1 MFRPLTLLLALG
13 LLGAPAALW
22 AQQPGAP
29 AQCVLPDSISVRG
42 NERVDVSTVVGD
54 AGIFLGDTLNY
65 RVIQRG
71 LRNLYATGQFSDA
84 QIVCERGPAGQSILV
99 IQVAER
105 PLFGGVDVRGTDVL
119 SSGRVRDQFGF
130 PLGQPLDPAL
140 VTRAVAH
147 VDSMYEKNGYYLA
160 RIDVDSTQREGRV
173 HLQVTI
179 DEGSRLAISAVQVVG
194 NERVGEG
201 DIVGAMKTR
210 PEGFWWWRS
219 GAFSEDKLAVDLG
232 ERIPELYNRRGFVD
246 FQITQDT
253 LVVDRERGKAMLRIG
268 VDEGQK
274 YHVGRFDVVGNQRFN
289 TEEIHRFYP
298 FQDEDPTITERLA
311 SLLGRSTRERGIFDQ
326 SAWEEATR
334 NLQTAYANEGYI
346 YANVR
351 PVVERTTVDSVPTV
365 NLRWEI
371 EERTPAIVNRVE
383 IVGNDYTTEACIREQ
398 LVVVPGDVFSQDRV
412 IRSYQNI
419 SNMGFFEAPLPPP
432 DTRPAN
438 DKGDVDIIFRVKEK
452 RTGTINF
459 GASVGQGTGVG
470 GFLGLDQPNLFG
482 QCKRASLQWQ
492 FGRYVKD
499 FQLSYTDPAIKR
511 SRISGTATAYHTQ
524 SRYIV
529 QDLGR
534 ITRTGGSLQFGF
546 PVPRSFF
553 TRFYLSYGGESVQN
567 RGGLFERD
575 TTIED
580 ISGFRSTLGA
590 TLTRDNRI
598 DLPFATAGGLQTVTA
613 QVNGGIL
620 GGSSSY
626 QRVTTE
632 LRTYAPL
639 GQLGGD
645 RPGSQPMKF
654 VLGLTA
660 RGGVVF
666 GDVGP
671 FFTTQKFAMGGT
683 QYGEMLRGYEEF
695 SITPGGFVSGN
706 DQNARR
712 ASFGNAF
719 FSTTAELGLRFNQ
732 MIYLNAFFD
741 AGNVYDRP
749 RQFDPT
755 RLFRGAGV
763 GVALVTPLGP
773 LGLDWAYGFDR
784 LDALGRPDPKWQLH
798 FRLGNIF

>member
-22 AQQPGAP
+22 AQAPGAP
-29 AQCVLPDSISVRG
+29 AQCVLPDSITVRG
-42 NERVDVSTVVGD
+42 NERVDMSAVVGD

-84 QIVCERGPAGQSILV
+84 QIVCERGSAGQSILV

-105 PLFGGVDVRGTDVL
+105 PLFGGVNVHGTDVL

-140 VTRAVAH
+140 VTRAVAR

-160 RIDVDSTQREGRV
+160 RIDVDSTRREGRV
-173 HLQVTI
+173 HLDVRI
-179 DEGSRLAISAVQVVG
+179 DEGSRLAISEVQVVG
-194 NERVGEG
+194 NDKVREG
-201 DIVGAMKTR
+201 DIVGAMKTS

-232 ERIPELYNRRGFVD
+232 ERIPALYNRRGFVD
-246 FQITQDT
+246 FQVTQDT
-253 LVVDRERGKAMLRIG
+253 LIVDRERGKALLRIG

-274 YHVGRFDVVGNQRFN
+274 YHVGRFEVVGNQRFN
-289 TEEIHRFYP
+289 TEEIRRFYP
-298 FQDEDPTITERLA
+298 FQNEDPTITERLA

-326 SAWEEATR
+326 SAWEDATR

-419 SNMGFFEAPLPPP
+419 SNMGFFESPVPPP

-452 RTGTINF
+452 RTGTVNF

-534 ITRTGGSLQFGF
+534 ITRTGGSLQLGF
-546 PVPRSFF
+546 PVPKSFF
-553 TRFYLSYGGESVQN
+553 TRFFLSYGAESVQN

-639 GQLGGD
+639 GQFGGD

-654 VLGLTA
+654 VLGLAA

-695 SITPGGFVSGN
+695 SITPAGFVSGN

-712 ASFGNAF
+712 SSFGNAF

-732 MIYLNAFFD
+732 MIYVNAFFD
-741 AGNVYDRP
+741 AGNVYDQP

-784 LDALGRPDPKWQLH
+784 LDAFGRPDPKWQLH